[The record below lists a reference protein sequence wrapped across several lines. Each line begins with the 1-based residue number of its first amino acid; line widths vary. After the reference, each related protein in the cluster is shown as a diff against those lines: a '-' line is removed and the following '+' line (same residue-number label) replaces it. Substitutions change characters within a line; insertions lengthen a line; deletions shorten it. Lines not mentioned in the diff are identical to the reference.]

1 MEKEMNRKILF
12 STLALTLLLASCAPI
27 AGGGAT
33 RNTLSVTGQS
43 EVALTPDIAYVSIG
57 VRTEASDVGSAV
69 ARNADAV
76 ESVMALLAES
86 GIAPED
92 MRTSNFSVYS
102 VDEYDNLGQR
112 EGFNYFVDNTVNV
125 TVRDLPSLGDLL
137 DDAVRAG
144 ANTIWGVQFDVADRS
159 EATAEARDAA
169 VADAKAQA
177 EALAAATGVSL
188 GEIASVSFSRN
199 GAGVFPAYGVGSG
212 GGGGVAYDTA
222 ATSIVP
228 GQITV
233 SAAVYLAYDIR

>member
-1 MEKEMNRKILF
+1 MNRKILI
-12 STLALTLLLASCAPI
+12 SMIALTVLLAACAPV
-27 AGGGAT
+27 AGADAT
-33 RNTLSVTGQS
+33 RNTLSVAGQS
-43 EVALTPDIAYVSIG
+43 QVALTPDIAYVSIG
-57 VRTEASDVGSAV
+57 VRTEALDVGSAV

-86 GIAPED
+86 GIASED

-112 EGFNYFVDNTVNV
+112 KGFNYFVDNTVNV

-137 DDAVRAG
+137 DDAVSAG
-144 ANTIWGVQFDVADRS
+144 ANTIWGVQFDVSDRS
-159 EATAEARDAA
+159 DATAKARDAA

-177 EALAAATGVSL
+177 VALASATGLTL
-188 GEIASVSFSRN
+188 GDIASVSFSQN
-199 GAGVFPAYGVGSG
+199 GAGVFPSYGVGSG

-233 SAAVYLAYDIR
+233 SAVVYLVYDIR